1 MAQRRLEPLED
12 IPVHLRSASADL
24 KCDFLSQPPGDI
36 PHHARKPLH
45 AIVERAHPAGDRFA
59 IQAIGQVL
67 GATRKE
73 FQLDQAI
80 GEHVPAL
87 IDLASYCSRIL
98 HHAFGHV

>member
-1 MAQRRLEPLED
+1 VAQRRLEPLED

-59 IQAIGQVL
+59 IQAIG
-67 GATRKE
+67 
-73 FQLDQAI
+73 
-80 GEHVPAL
+80 EHVPAL